1 VNAYAVVGFL
11 VAFGASGC
19 YAAYTLLESRRVAAK
34 VLALQ
39 QAADAQDLHS
49 AEQRTQDS

>member
-1 VNAYAVVGFL
+1 MNAYAVVGFT

-19 YAAYTLLESRRVAAK
+19 YAAFTLLEGRRVAAK

-39 QAADAQDLHS
+39 QAVDAQDLHS
-49 AEQRTQDS
+49 AEPHNQDI